1 MVLVVHADLQAT
13 LETNMQ
19 KQEEELLARITSL
32 EQSATGD
39 AKQANKNKKN
49 K

>member
-1 MVLVVHADLQAT
+1 MVRDVLANPQTT

-19 KQEEELLARITSL
+19 KQEEELLARIASL
-32 EQSATGD
+32 EQTATSD
-39 AKQANKNKKN
+39 AKQGKTKKN

>member
-1 MVLVVHADLQAT
+1 MVRVVLAGLQAT

-19 KQEEELLARITSL
+19 KQEEELLARIASL

-39 AKQANKNKKN
+39 AKQADKNKKN